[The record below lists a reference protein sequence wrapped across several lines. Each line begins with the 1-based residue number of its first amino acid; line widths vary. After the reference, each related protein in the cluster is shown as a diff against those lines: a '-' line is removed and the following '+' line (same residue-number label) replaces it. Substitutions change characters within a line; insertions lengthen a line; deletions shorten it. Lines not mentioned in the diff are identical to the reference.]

1 MMFEVEDLEVA
12 SPATV
17 SRCGMV
23 YMEPIS
29 LGLQPLISSWLD
41 RIPEN
46 IKKIPNLE
54 KKLQK
59 NFDKFVTPALEFLEK
74 NCKEIIPSM
83 SNNLIQSCTR
93 IMDCFIE
100 PYIET
105 DYKKVSQEELDTLK
119 SMLESLF
126 IFSFTWSFLCTV
138 DNEGRDKLNTWFTQQ
153 TEKMSGKMPTDDQK
167 ASIYDFYYDAKT

>member
-29 LGLQPLISSWLD
+29 LGLQPLISSWID

-46 IKKIPNLE
+46 IKKINNLE

-59 NFDKFVTPALEFLEK
+59 YFDKLMKPLLDYLHK

-83 SNNLIQSCTR
+83 SNNLLQSCTR
-93 IMDCFIE
+93 IMDCFFE
-100 PYIET
+100 PFMET
-105 DYKKVSQEELDTLK
+105 DYKKVSQEEIDTLK

-138 DNEGRDKLNTWFTQQ
+138 DNEGREKLNLWFKEQTQN
-153 TEKMSGKMPTDDQK
+153 MAGKMP
-167 ASIYDFYYDAKT
+167 